1 VPVSLLGGAALGA
14 SGGRGGR
21 SGGRGDERHPP
32 EHVLTGGLWLAVP
45 LFVIVDRAAPSEISA
60 PLLVAVASGERRLTL
75 PSAPSQYKAGRRF
88 SASFI
93 RGRRRF
99 GGRGTEADMDEDRFN
114 MSVRKFLKQVGVTS
128 QRVIEEA
135 VRSGKVQGN
144 VLKVKMT
151 LTAENAPIN
160 HVIEEEIELR

>member
-1 VPVSLLGGAALGA
+1 MTQCTKLVL
-14 SGGRGGR
+14 
-21 SGGRGDERHPP
+21 
-32 EHVLTGGLWLAVP
+32 VLTGGLWLAVP
-45 LFVIVDRAAPSEISA
+45 LFVIVDRAPPSEISA

-128 QRVIEEA
+128 